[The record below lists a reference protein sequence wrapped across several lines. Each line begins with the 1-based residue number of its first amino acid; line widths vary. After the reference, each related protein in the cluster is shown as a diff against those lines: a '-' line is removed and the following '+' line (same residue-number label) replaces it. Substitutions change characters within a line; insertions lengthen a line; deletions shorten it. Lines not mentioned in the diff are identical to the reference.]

1 MSLNRLPG
9 IANPQNTKRLG
20 HFLTTDC
27 KSVET
32 PNGKKHPYLQQ
43 AVLAANASIQLIY
56 REYQIPILSPNNIA
70 ELYLELLEFIFIQ
83 VRVIL
88 RMRMLPDKSTH
99 IYCLNGTIIKVQ
111 FNL

>member
-1 MSLNRLPG
+1 MTQNRLPG
-9 IANPQNTKRLG
+9 IANPQNTKGVG

-83 VRVIL
+83 V
-88 RMRMLPDKSTH
+88 
-99 IYCLNGTIIKVQ
+99 
-111 FNL
+111 

>member
-9 IANPQNTKRLG
+9 IANPQNTKGLG

-70 ELYLELLEFIFIQ
+70 ELYLELFEFIFIQ

-99 IYCLNGTIIKVQ
+99 IYYLNGTIIKVQ